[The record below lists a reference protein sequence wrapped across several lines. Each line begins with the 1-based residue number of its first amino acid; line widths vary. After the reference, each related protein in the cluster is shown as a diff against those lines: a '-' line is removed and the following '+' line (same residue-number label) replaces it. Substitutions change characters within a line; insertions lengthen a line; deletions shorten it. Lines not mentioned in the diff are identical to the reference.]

1 MSAPARVRA
10 PAGTAG
16 TPRLAHQ
23 PALDGIR
30 GLAVAAVVVSHA
42 GAPAW
47 LPGGFLGVSLF
58 FTLSGYLIASL
69 VLAEVER
76 TDRVDLWG
84 FWARRMRRLVP
95 ALLVTVVGV
104 VALSRAITL
113 PDSTRAELL
122 GGLGYVANWVQI
134 ASGRSY
140 AELFQAPSAV
150 THLWSL
156 AIEEQFYVVFPLLV
170 WWLVR
175 RRPGAL
181 RRAFVLGGLLVVA
194 VGVAWVRAVDD
205 AVFAYYA
212 TPARAPEIAVGVV
225 LAGLWPMGA
234 VAAWWR
240 ESPVAARRPRAA
252 QLAAAGAAAIVV
264 TAAAWRTTDLSDG
277 WVGGGGLALFA
288 VVSGVLV
295 LAASAPGPLTRALGC
310 GPLAALGRISY
321 GLYLYHWPVVV
332 VLSAPRVDWDPVP
345 LFAARTAIALALA
358 VVSAAVVE
366 RPVRHVSVGRD
377 LTAPQVVAAALG
389 SLFAAAILVVAVVP
403 GPTAAPPP
411 RSAPAVVGPGDRL
424 SPAPSATPDPTDPAE
439 STPPVDGPPAGPPVV
454 VLFGDSVPAW
464 LVRDGGWS
472 LDAASVT
479 LVDGTA
485 EGCDG
490 AEGAPV
496 GRAGTGVVVTV
507 PETCT
512 GWRTQYPPVV
522 EGFAVDVAVLAV
534 GTGAVLDRQLDGE
547 FVGPCTDRAAAWY
560 RADLVARLRYLATV
574 ADQVVVVLP
583 AWAEAWSGWVNPPDH
598 RERTDCVRVTMLASV
613 EEVAPEVAVDVVDL
627 GAHLCPDGPDA
638 CRPVRE
644 TDGVHLDPDA
654 AGPVLEWLVEE
665 ATG

>member
-1 MSAPARVRA
+1 
-10 PAGTAG
+10 
-16 TPRLAHQ
+16 
-23 PALDGIR
+23 
-30 GLAVAAVVVSHA
+30 
-42 GAPAW
+42 
-47 LPGGFLGVSLF
+47 
-58 FTLSGYLIASL
+58 
-69 VLAEVER
+69 
-76 TDRVDLWG
+76 
-84 FWARRMRRLVP
+84 VP

-104 VALSRAITL
+104 VALSRAIVL

-181 RRAFVLGGLLVVA
+181 RQAFVLGGLLVVGA
-194 VGVAWVRAVDD
+194 GVLWVRAVDD
-205 AVFAYYA
+205 PVFAYYA

-240 ESPVAARRPRAA
+240 EGPGAARRRWANR
-252 QLAAAGAAAIVV
+252 LAVAGAAALAVS
-264 TAAAWRTTDLSDG
+264 AAAWRTTDLSDG
-277 WVGGGGLALFA
+277 WVAGGGLAGFA
-288 VVSGVLV
+288 VVSGLLV
-295 LAASAPGPLTRALGC
+295 LAASAPGPLGRAVGWR
-310 GPLAALGRISY
+310 PLAGLGRISY

-332 VLSAPRVDWDPVP
+332 VLSAPRVDWAPVP
-345 LFAARTAIALALA
+345 LFVARTAIALALA
-358 VVSAAVVE
+358 VVSAVVVE
-366 RPVRHVSVGRD
+366 QPVRHLRVGRD
-377 LTAPQVVAAALG
+377 LTAPHVVLAALAA
-389 SLFAAAILVVAVVP
+389 LLAAAILVVAVVP

-411 RSAPAVVGPGDRL
+411 RSAPAVVRPGERPTTGP
-424 SPAPSATPDPTDPAE
+424 T
-439 STPPVDGPPAGPPVV
+439 TPPDTTGAADEPTAPIDEPPAAPPVV

-464 LVRDGGWS
+464 LVRDGGWA
-472 LDAASVT
+472 LDPAAVT

-522 EGFAVDVAVLAV
+522 EGFPVDVAVLAV

-560 RADLVARLRYLATV
+560 RADVVARLRYLATV
-574 ADQVVVVLP
+574 ADRVVLVLP
-583 AWAEAWSGWVNPPDH
+583 AWAESWSGWVNPPDH
-598 RERTDCVRVTMLASV
+598 RERTDCVRATLLAAV
-613 EEVAPEVAVDVVDL
+613 AEVAPEVPVDVVDL

-644 TDGVHLDPDA
+644 TDGVHVDAAA
-654 AGPVLEWLVEE
+654 AGPVLQWLVGQ